1 MISSIVHR
9 SDIVNGVCLVGI
21 LLIGVIGVVP
31 VIWLI
36 WFFSSG
42 NMAVHISVYGLF
54 SVGGPRM
61 CALHPSM
68 GVVCG
73 IVVFPLCWVCA
84 SGVCYLP
91 SQCVLFVSCDCGV
104 GPEYCCF

>member
-9 SDIVNGVCLVGI
+9 SDIVNSVCLVGI

-31 VIWLI
+31 VIWFI

-42 NMAVHISVYGLF
+42 NMAVHISAYGLL
-54 SVGGPRM
+54 SVGEPRM

-68 GVVCG
+68 GVVSG
-73 IVVFPLCWVCA
+73 MVVFPLCLLGLVI
-84 SGVCYLP
+84 SRRK
-91 SQCVLFVSCDCGV
+91 QINI
-104 GPEYCCF
+104 